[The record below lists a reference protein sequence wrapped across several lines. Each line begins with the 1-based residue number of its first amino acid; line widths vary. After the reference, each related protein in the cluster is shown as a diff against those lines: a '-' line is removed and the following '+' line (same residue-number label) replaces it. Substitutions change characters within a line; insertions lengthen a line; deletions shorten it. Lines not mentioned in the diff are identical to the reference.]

1 MAYEIN
7 YDDKRFTDVNAE
19 KEAALTETEQT
30 YDNMIKESEDF
41 YKTQAGA
48 VKEFGDK
55 QLQLQQQQTDFAIE
69 KIEQQKEQA
78 HKDYLKEQ
86 SAAYVDYQEQI
97 DPHGVNAEQMAS
109 MGMQKTGYSESSRV
123 AMYNQYQNRVA
134 MAREA
139 NRLAEINYDNMMKE
153 AQLQN
158 SSALAEIAFNTYQQ
172 QLELSMQGRNY
183 KNELLLDKANK
194 KMEIDNVYHSRWQEV
209 LAQMN
214 NENALAE
221 QIRQY
226 NESMAEERR
235 QHNASIAL
243 QQAQLAEEKRQFNAK
258 NSGSYIGGS
267 VSLDDESNN
276 SFTTYEEAAEYMKDA
291 GVTSGDGGLMTRSEW
306 VRRKKSGS
314 TATEVQYSSYEEYLN
329 NFVAYRM
336 ENPQE

>member
-48 VKEFGDK
+48 VKEFGD
-55 QLQLQQQQTDFAIE
+55 QQAQLQQQQTDFAIE

-109 MGMQKTGYSESSRV
+109 MGMQRTGYSESSRV
-123 AMYNQYQNRVA
+123 AMYNQYQNRIAV
-134 MAREA
+134 AREA

-172 QLELSMQGRNY
+172 QLELSMQGMNY

-214 NENALAE
+214 HENALAE

-243 QQAQLAEEKRQFNAK
+243 QQAQLAEEKRQF
-258 NSGSYIGGS
+258 
-267 VSLDDESNN
+267 LDDESEP
-276 SFTTYEEAAEYMKDA
+276 FADMTEEQMKALYQSIGMNRTVEGKISTIERLLNEGSITEKEAEILCEKY
-291 GVTSGDGGLMTRSEW
+291 T
-306 VRRKKSGS
+306 
-314 TATEVQYSSYEEYLN
+314 N
-329 NFVAYRM
+329 
-336 ENPQE
+336 